1 MSQLLELSAARDKS
15 FFKNGAC
22 RDEFVRVL
30 LLESQRSAPSAS
42 SLRELGALDRGHA
55 EVQPAVFA
63 QVITDHADRSTGQQ
77 NYCNDFPVQNAF
89 LL

>member
-30 LLESQRSAPSAS
+30 LLESQRSAPSVS
-42 SLRELGALDRGHA
+42 SLRELSVLGRGYT
-55 EVQPAVFA
+55 EVQAAVFA
-63 QVITDHADRSTGQQ
+63 QVITGYTDRCAGQ
-77 NYCNDFPVQNAF
+77 
-89 LL
+89 